1 MKIVKGGITRN
12 IDPKRWFEYKDKGYM
27 AADEEAQDDF
37 SLEGEEQDDDFIPE
51 EKAEKEQDEGFF
63 AENKNP
69 ETAETEPETDE
80 DFEKMTVSEL
90 KAYAEDNDIDLG
102 EATKKADILRV
113 ITGRVW

>member
-1 MKIVKGGITRN
+1 MKIRKGGITRN
-12 IDPKRWFEYKDKGYM
+12 INENRWHEYSEKGYKIVPEKECNDSSSDDNKQEEDSLSEDKEP
-27 AADEEAQDDF
+27 DEE
-37 SLEGEEQDDDFIPE
+37 
-51 EKAEKEQDEGFF
+51 FF
-63 AENKNP
+63 AENKYP

-102 EATKKADILRV
+102 EATKKADILKV